1 MTSPR
6 ELDCTNTHT
15 HLTGNRMNPWA
26 ILGSVQHHPS
36 STPQA
41 PSLPKITWCGHDRAT
56 HPSGSE
62 GSLGGFLY
70 TPVSGSIH
78 PRVLLL
84 HPHCTFLPRALHTL
98 HSRMIYAVF
107 FWQYNGSNPSETG
120 WNQSCLLHHSLQAQ
134 AGEANG
140 QHVLTNSFPAPRAA
154 LPTWTAQQG
163 ALGFAEPNIGMR
175 ELPFISLNSLIF
187 VCLQLP
193 LVRNQELPLFMVI
206 SAERSG
212 PDQPWGLTSLCFQRC
227 QDKLQL
233 REGIV
238 TMGS

>member
-1 MTSPR
+1 MTDPPT
-6 ELDCTNTHT
+6 L
-15 HLTGNRMNPWA
+15 
-26 ILGSVQHHPS
+26 
-36 STPQA
+36 QA
-41 PSLPKITWCGHDRAT
+41 LRAAW
-56 HPSGSE
+56 
-62 GSLGGFLY
+62 GGFCTLQSQAAF
-70 TPVSGSIH
+70 TLVSSCST
-78 PRVLLL
+78 L
-84 HPHCTFLPRALHTL
+84 TALSFQGLCIAL

-206 SAERSG
+206 SAEGSG
-212 PDQPWGLTSLCFQRC
+212 PDEPWGLNSLCFQRC

>member
-41 PSLPKITWCGHDRAT
+41 PSLPKITWCGHDRPT

-84 HPHCTFLPRALHTL
+84 HPHCTFLPRALHSSAL
-98 HSRMIYAVF
+98 QDDLCCFLLAVQ
-107 FWQYNGSNPSETG
+107 WIK
-120 WNQSCLLHHSLQAQ
+120 
-134 AGEANG
+134 
-140 QHVLTNSFPAPRAA
+140 SFRD
-154 LPTWTAQQG
+154 WV
-163 ALGFAEPNIGMR
+163 EP
-175 ELPFISLNSLIF
+175 ELPPPSLTPGSGRRS
-187 VCLQLP
+187 QW
-193 LVRNQELPLFMVI
+193 
-206 SAERSG
+206 SAR
-212 PDQPWGLTSLCFQRC
+212 PDQLIPCSKSSTAHVDSPAGSSWLC
-227 QDKLQL
+227 
-233 REGIV
+233 
-238 TMGS
+238 